1 MPEEPVGRFPE
12 SPSSTFLSF
21 WPKPCS
27 IATLDARVMRNVA
40 FGSKLCLLRLKW
52 TCVHQE
58 EANVATGEVIP
69 ATRPGAGVGAGSRR
83 LHGFVFV
90 FGALTTLAVS
100 GDHKAGAGKETPSP
114 PHLGQNHLPAGLTC
128 SALDATGNRIPLPNT
143 HLQRRP
149 QKPNHSHVKHLSVFS
164 HHTNSSQQTWGES
177 KCVSS

>member
-1 MPEEPVGRFPE
+1 MDLCSSGR
-12 SPSSTFLSF
+12 SQRSYRGGDSSNSS
-21 WPKPCS
+21 WGWGRCRKQAPYHS
-27 IATLDARVMRNVA
+27 
-40 FGSKLCLLRLKW
+40 
-52 TCVHQE
+52 
-58 EANVATGEVIP
+58 
-69 ATRPGAGVGAGSRR
+69 